1 MSDVIERISEAQ
13 TVFNRAMDVDAKEAL
28 SAFKAKLNEKQRN
41 TFNSLNK
48 KRMACTLLESNDL
61 YAFFAEF
68 KGVAYLYP
76 SNKKVG
82 AWAACGFTGNRSKP
96 DFRYWF
102 ETKEQATAYIE
113 KWAVLQIQ
121 KEIDKKQKKA
131 EKKALASKLK
141 QLVSIGD
148 VFVASWGWEQTNIE
162 YFKVVGFSGECTL
175 KLVSIGSH
183 RKEEAQ
189 AMCGTKTP
197 DVNRE
202 IGEVFTKR
210 AEVQENCMRNGAL
223 DVFISFSSYRVAK
236 LKRKLEDGSYSP
248 DDYTSYA

>member
-1 MSDVIERISEAQ
+1 MSDVIERVSEAQ
-13 TVFNRAMDVDAKEAL
+13 AVFNRAMEVDAKEAL
-28 SAFKAKLNEKQRN
+28 SAFKAELNEKQRDK
-41 TFNSLNK
+41 FNSLNK
-48 KRMACTLLESNDL
+48 KRMACALLESNDL

-68 KGVAYLYP
+68 KGVAYLHP
-76 SNKKVG
+76 SRRNPST
-82 AWAACGFTGNRSKP
+82 WSACGFTGNRSKR
-96 DFRYWF
+96 DFGYWF

-121 KEIDKKQKKA
+121 KEIDKNEKKA

-148 VFVASWGWEQTNIE
+148 VFVSSWGWEQTNID
-162 YFKVVGFSGECTL
+162 YFKVVGFSGESTL
-175 KLVSIGSH
+175 KLVSIGAH

-197 DVNRE
+197 DVNTE
-202 IGEVFTKR
+202 KGEVFTKR
-210 AEVQENCMRNGAL
+210 AEVEENCMRNGVL
-223 DVFISFSSYRVAK
+223 DVVISFSSYRVAK